1 MTDRSFRC
9 SHASEAEGEPLVGT
23 ASTITNWLLVE
34 HAGPWG
40 EEALRHARLPAG
52 LGDVLR
58 RREREL
64 KIRVL
69 LIRRHGRGAAAKRS
83 CFAIHTGPD
92 RPWIEHADLEDVRDV
107 AAIDLD
113 ALGRGASVGMT
124 PTEDPLFAVCT
135 HGRRDPCCAE
145 RGRPLAAALS
155 EAFPEQTWESTH
167 IGGDRFAGNMIAFPH
182 GFYFGRVDAARRCRV
197 ATGYVGGTID
207 LEHLRGR
214 SCRPDG
220 RAGGRALPPSAPRAH
235 RNRRRDGHRCLPRR
249 HGGVLHVHVAARIVP
264 GGPPSRRWDL
274 RSGSPATPTAR
285 DDLHASSCWGS
296 KTHET
301 RRRLSAVRSS
311 QVAVVQPR
319 ELFSRPLPVSL
330 GVDVDPRLGSGGGE
344 PLTPANDLT
353 TSTAGFGV
361 PSARQRPNDRSWIAS
376 SSGGCSNVPWS

>member
-40 EEALRHARLPAG
+40 EEALRHARLPPG

-69 LIRRHGRGAAAKRS
+69 LIRRHGRGSATRRS

-92 RPWIEHADLEDVRDV
+92 RPWIERADLGDVRDV
-107 AAIDLD
+107 AALDLD
-113 ALGRGASVGMT
+113 ALGRGDSVGLT

-155 EAFPEQTWESTH
+155 EAFPERTWESTH

-182 GFYFGRVDAARRCRV
+182 GFYFGRVDPARGVRV
-197 ATGYVGGTID
+197 AADYVQGTID

-214 SCRPDG
+214 SCRPTDVQAAEHFL
-220 RAGGRALPPSAPRAH
+220 RARLS
-235 RNRRRDGHRCLPRR
+235 LT
-249 HGGVLHVHVAARIVP
+249 GV
-264 GGPPSRRWDL
+264 
-274 RSGSPATPTAR
+274 
-285 DDLHASSCWGS
+285 DDLTVAEISRTGTNTVATFRTPLGS
-296 KTHET
+296 LEVRIRHE
-301 RRRLSAVRSS
+301 
-311 QVAVVQPR
+311 
-319 ELFSRPLPVSL
+319 L
-330 GVDVDPRLGSGGGE
+330 GVEERLTCHGEAMDRPPRFELLEIGR
-344 PLTPANDLT
+344 T
-353 TSTAGFGV
+353 
-361 PSARQRPNDRSWIAS
+361 
-376 SSGGCSNVPWS
+376 